1 MRSWI
6 VVLISWLFL
15 ATSAL
20 AENRLALVIGNDGY
34 KHITVLQKARA
45 DAKSYAGLLREKG
58 YSVQEGYDLGFLDM
72 QAAVAQF
79 IERIQPGDTA
89 VFVYSGHGWSD
100 GSTNYVVG
108 VDVPDVAGQELLAR
122 VSLPIRNGLTGVLDD
137 FARKAAGLKVAIMDA
152 CRDNIHRPTRGVM
165 ASRAD

>member
-45 DAKSYAGLLREKG
+45 DAKGYAGLLREKG
-58 YSVQEGYDLGFLDM
+58 YSVQEGYNLGFLDM

-79 IERIQPGDTA
+79 IERI
-89 VFVYSGHGWSD
+89 
-100 GSTNYVVG
+100 
-108 VDVPDVAGQELLAR
+108 R
-122 VSLPIRNGLTGVLDD
+122 
-137 FARKAAGLKVAIMDA
+137 
-152 CRDNIHRPTRGVM
+152 
-165 ASRAD
+165 ASRFSASGDVERKSHEIKTAIHGRVGAFR

>member
-6 VVLISWLFL
+6 AVLFSWLLL

-34 KHITVLQKARA
+34 KHIAVLQKARA

-89 VFVYSGHGWSD
+89 VFV
-100 GSTNYVVG
+100 
-108 VDVPDVAGQELLAR
+108 
-122 VSLPIRNGLTGVLDD
+122 
-137 FARKAAGLKVAIMDA
+137 
-152 CRDNIHRPTRGVM
+152 
-165 ASRAD
+165 